1 MLAIYTCW
9 VQVLLS
15 LAHDAFLPCEY
26 CSMLLFL
33 FMVGTST
40 VVLEEIRQNPSLNH
54 EFLTRHKAFLCT
66 IYGHQQASTAQ
77 LSHSP
82 SLSTRRE
89 NTQTVTPSWNLKY
102 KSDRK
107 LTWIWRRFH
116 NSVSYQDWG
125 LCSPSFHHHS
135 SRHSD
140 VKATIRRTKA
150 NIQISFIS
158 SSIFEM
164 VNSYKKQKHIQWNA
178 ITVTLIVYISVATE
192 KNHVF
197 S

>member
-1 MLAIYTCW
+1 MLSCPVKI
-9 VQVLLS
+9 VLCYS
-15 LAHDAFLPCEY
+15 FYSWWAHQLA
-26 CSMLLFL
+26 
-33 FMVGTST
+33 ST

-54 EFLTRHKAFLCT
+54 KFLTRHKAFLGT

-82 SLSTRRE
+82 SLSTWRE

-164 VNSYKKQKHIQWNA
+164 VNSYKKQNIFNEM
-178 ITVTLIVYISVATE
+178 LSLLL
-192 KNHVF
+192 
-197 S
+197 